1 LELYQ
6 SVLPETDTSQENDS
20 AHNVSHYFSL
30 FFHCN
35 TLYQTMNLRIEP
47 ENLHQEQEQQ
57 QAEELHTSSEAVG
70 RNAWKYASKAARHMT
85 KHSKIVKPALERLI
99 PRFVF
104 EELKIG
110 KLLGSGGFNQVYE
123 VTSVTLLEEPY
134 MHECATKICSE
145 NQTALR
151 TAASQRAD
159 ESRFAIKF
167 LSQETMNDP
176 DRFYT
181 GAADLAIE
189 AKFLANLMHPD
200 IIQLRGM
207 SAAGTNGF
215 ASCQNTGF
223 FLVLDALQCTLE
235 DRLEEWSLSEE
246 MKSTLS
252 SRKLFGRGASKRKAG
267 VLADR
272 LDVAA
277 CVASALEYLHE
288 QNIICKFLCLRSLL
302 F

>member
-1 LELYQ
+1 MSSFDVFYHKTRIIHISLWFFNYCIQ
-6 SVLPETDTSQENDS
+6 SSTTLIGTLSIGAPGNGHLTANRCS
-20 AHNVSHYFSL
+20 AQRFPL

-35 TLYQTMNLRIEP
+35 TLYQTMN
-47 ENLHQEQEQQ
+47 
-57 QAEELHTSSEAVG
+57 
-70 RNAWKYASKAARHMT
+70 ASKAARHMT
-85 KHSKIVKPALERLI
+85 KHSKIVKPAMERLI